1 MSYIIEYCP
10 PFELFR
16 IVQAVVIDNRA
27 TLFPPPA
34 PPLPPTRYNATTIQN
49 YINEQVALVTDMV
62 VMYKILTLEGN
73 LVGYFSL
80 EFIASYS
87 VTKLQQQIRPAYQN
101 DLTAINNLIN
111 TFVASYEWQND
122 FLF

>member
-1 MSYIIEYCP
+1 MEYIIEYCP

-16 IVQAVVIDNRA
+16 IMQAVIIDNRA
-27 TLFPPPA
+27 TLFTIP
-34 PPLPPTRYNATTIQN
+34 YNGNTIQSYVDN
-49 YINEQVALVTDMV
+49 QVSLVNENV
-62 VMYKILTLEGN
+62 VVYKILTLNGN

-87 VTKLQQQIRPAYQN
+87 VSKLQQLIRPQYNYDIAN
-101 DLTAINNLIN
+101 INQLIN
-111 TFVASYEWQND
+111 TFVQSNEWTND

>member
-1 MSYIIEYCP
+1 MADYIIEYCP

-16 IVQAVVIDNRA
+16 IMQAVIIDNRA
-27 TLFPPPA
+27 TLFTTP
-34 PPLPPTRYNATTIQN
+34 YNGNTIQDYVN
-49 YINEQVALVTDMV
+49 AQVGLVNENV
-62 VMYKILTLEGN
+62 VLYKILTLNGN

-87 VTKLQQQIRPAYQN
+87 VSKLQQLIRPQYSYDIAN
-101 DLTAINNLIN
+101 INALIT
-111 TFVASYEWQND
+111 TFVQSNEWTND